1 MQMEPG
7 PLPQPLL
14 PLAPL
19 MDAVVIN
26 DQMAVHMAGH
36 IPLNLLQEGEKL
48 GDVAGDPC
56 TAPARCPWRHPG
68 QQTRLPAV
76 VTMAMDDT
84 FHRTRFQGQRG
95 LGSLQ
100 CLELPLPAYA
110 ERDGVSRWIGTGP
123 ITCCTVSPK

>member
-26 DQMAVHMAGH
+26 AQMAVHMAGH

-76 VTMAMDDT
+76 ATMVMGDT
-84 FHRTRFQGQRG
+84 FHRTRFQGSVGWG
-95 LGSLQ
+95 LSNAWLCPFPSTQ
-100 CLELPLPAYA
+100 SA
-110 ERDGVSRWIGTGP
+110 
-123 ITCCTVSPK
+123 TV